1 MAGGS
6 ISNGK
11 NELIRGVCRSWNNNF
26 WSAFILLDY
35 AQFLMNELPVLLVT
49 TSDEPSYAHP
59 GDAGA
64 DLRSAENLTIP
75 PGERR
80 TVGTGIAIAIPAGY
94 VGLVHPRSGL
104 AAKFGVTVLN
114 APGTV
119 DAAYR
124 GEIKVTLLNTDLHNA
139 FEIKSGDRIAQIV
152 FQAVERASF
161 IKVDRLPDSHRGEGG
176 FGSTGVR

>member
-1 MAGGS
+1 
-6 ISNGK
+6 
-11 NELIRGVCRSWNNNF
+11 
-26 WSAFILLDY
+26 
-35 AQFLMNELPVLLVT
+35 MNELPVLLVT

-104 AAKFGVTVLN
+104 AAKLGGLAAELLGHGGHFLRGLGNFFFCRGLGLALHGQAIVHQGLEHFSAFLLRFGEG
-114 APGTV
+114 AQAGKP
-119 DAAYR
+119 Y
-124 GEIKVTLLNTDLHNA
+124 LLGRLL
-139 FEIKSGDRIAQIV
+139 
-152 FQAVERASF
+152 
-161 IKVDRLPDSHRGEGG
+161 DRLIEGG
-176 FGSTGVR
+176 RVGRWFFFSHGLSLGKGKGRSHTVVGSVHFV